1 MNENPHINST
11 PLFRTWKKQAG
22 IDPTTIE
29 AMGGLL
35 ADLDKRLYVLEFGGQ
50 RSLEASC
57 TDVEKCRGI
66 VPVLTPSQLGDP
78 GFLRD
83 YGVRMAYYAGA
94 MANGIHSEDMVIALG
109 KERLLGFFGA
119 GGLGRERVVSALARI
134 SAVLPH
140 GPCGVNLLHNPGDA
154 EWEMDV
160 VRLCIRHGVKVV
172 EASAYMNLSP
182 AIVYWRAAGLVRNGQ
197 GTVEARHRII
207 AKVSRREVAQ
217 HFINPAPEKI
227 LSRLVEDG
235 LISAEQAAMAGELP
249 MADDITVEANSG
261 GHTDNGVLNCAFP
274 SVAALR
280 DEIADLRGE
289 AFRIRIGAAGGI
301 GNPQAV
307 YAAFAMGAAYV
318 CTGSINQACIEA
330 GTSPQVKTLLGR
342 AKMDDMA
349 MAPSADMFEIGSKV
363 QVLKGGTMYAMRAQ
377 KLYNLYKQYDGLE
390 DIPAAEIA
398 SLESG
403 FFQRSLPQVWEETR
417 QFFQA
422 RGNPRLIEAAETHP
436 KKRMALVFQWYLGQS
451 SRWAIAG
458 EKSRAVDYQI
468 WCGPA
473 MGAINEWLRGSPYE
487 PVEHRSVV
495 VIADLLMRNAAY
507 LARLEALKNAGLPVP
522 DELYRCRPWTENPA
536 RPSTPPTRHPSP
548 SIGTAPAASPAK
560 LENAQP

>member
-1 MNENPHINST
+1 MNENLQINST
-11 PLFRTWKKQAG
+11 PLLRAWRKQADSAAS
-22 IDPTTIE
+22 IETTSR
-29 AMGGLL
+29 LL
-35 ADLDKRLYVLEFGGQ
+35 ADLGQRLYVVNAGDRL
-50 RSLEASC
+50 SLETAWDDAQAC
-57 TDVEKCRGI
+57 QGM
-66 VPVLTPSQLGDP
+66 VPALEPQQLGDP
-78 GFLRD
+78 AFLHD

-94 MANGIHSEDMVIALG
+94 MANGINSEDMVIALG
-109 KERLLGFFGA
+109 RQGLLGFLGA
-119 GGLGRERVVSALARI
+119 GGLGRERVASALARI
-134 SAVLPH
+134 GAALPQ
-140 GPCGVNLLHNPGDA
+140 GPWGVNLLHNPGDA

-197 GTVEARHRII
+197 GGIDIRHRII

-217 HFINPAPEKI
+217 HFIHPAPEKM
-227 LSRLVEDG
+227 LARLVEDG
-235 LISAEQAAMAGELP
+235 LISTEQAAMAGEVP

-261 GHTDNGVLNCAFP
+261 GHTDNGVLSCAFP
-274 SVAALR
+274 SIAALR
-280 DEIADLRGE
+280 DEIAEARGE
-289 AFRIRIGAAGGI
+289 AFCIRIGAAGGI

-318 CTGSINQACIEA
+318 CTGSINQACMEA

-342 AKMDDMA
+342 AKTDDVA
-349 MAPSADMFEIGSKV
+349 MAPSADMFEIGARV

-398 SLESG
+398 SLESVI
-403 FFQRSLPQVWEETR
+403 FQKSLPQVWEETR
-417 QFFQA
+417 QFFKA
-422 RGNPRLIEAAETHP
+422 RGNTKIVEAAEAHP

-458 EKSRAVDYQI
+458 EKTRAVDYQI

-487 PVEHRSVV
+487 TVESRSVV

-507 LARLEALKNAGLPVP
+507 LARLSALKHAGMPVPEAL
-522 DELYRCRPWTENPA
+522 YRYRPWADNFAPHFM
-536 RPSTPPTRHPSP
+536 PSSANSSLP
-548 SIGTAPAASPAK
+548 IGTVPAA
-560 LENAQP
+560 

>member
-1 MNENPHINST
+1 MNENPQINFT
-11 PLFRTWKKQAG
+11 PLFRTWKKQAD
-22 IDPTTIE
+22 IDATSIE
-29 AMGGLL
+29 AMGRLL
-35 ADLDKRLYVLEFGGQ
+35 ADLDKRLYVLNPGGK
-50 RSLEASC
+50 RLLETSC
-57 TDVEKCRGI
+57 AEVEKCLGI
-66 VPVLTPSQLGDP
+66 VPVLEPHQLGDP

-119 GGLGRERVVSALARI
+119 GGLGRERVASALARI
-134 SAVLPH
+134 SAALPH

-182 AIVYWRAAGLVRNGQ
+182 AIVYWRAVGLVRNGQ
-197 GTVEARHRII
+197 GTIEARNRII

-235 LISAEQAAMAGELP
+235 LISAEQASMAGEVP
-249 MADDITVEANSG
+249 MADDVTVEANSG

-289 AFRIRIGAAGGI
+289 VFRVRIGAAGGI
-301 GNPQAV
+301 GNPQAT

-330 GTSPQVKTLLGR
+330 GTSPQVKSLLGR
-342 AKMDDMA
+342 ARMDDMA

-398 SLESG
+398 SLESVI
-403 FFQRSLPQVWEETR
+403 FQTSLPQVWEETR
-417 QFFQA
+417 QFFEA
-422 RGNPRLIEAAETHP
+422 RGNPKIVEAAEAHP

-451 SRWAIAG
+451 SRWAISG
-458 EKSRAVDYQI
+458 EKTRAVDYQI

-487 PVEHRSVV
+487 TVESRSVV
-495 VIADLLMRNAAY
+495 TIADILMRNAAY
-507 LARLEALKNAGLPVP
+507 LARLAALKHAGMPVPEAL
-522 DELYRCRPWTENPA
+522 YRYRPWA
-536 RPSTPPTRHPSP
+536 DRSALHLMPSTPNSSLP
-548 SIGTAPAASPAK
+548 IGNVPA
-560 LENAQP
+560 E